1 MPSIIHWIIWVL
13 LLVHIFQNILKR
25 YKLKNPEV
33 WANIFSL
40 LTCGIIFGCL
50 SPTFSFGFLY
60 GVVGAVVPSM
70 FLFTDNK
77 KIDKNADN

>member
-60 GVVGAVVPSM
+60 GVVSAVVPSM
-70 FLFTDNK
+70 FRFTANK
-77 KIDKNADN
+77 KSDKNADN